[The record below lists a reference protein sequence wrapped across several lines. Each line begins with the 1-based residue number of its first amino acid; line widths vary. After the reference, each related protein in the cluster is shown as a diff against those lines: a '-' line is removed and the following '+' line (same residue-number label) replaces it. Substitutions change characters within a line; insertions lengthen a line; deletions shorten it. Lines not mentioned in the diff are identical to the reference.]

1 MMTIVSAP
9 ADLVVAESD
18 GIAVRFAGVELTR
31 QMPSHVAAV
40 QGEPGIRVN
49 LEGVRSHET
58 VRRDQSFVEARLQ
71 WVELRKEHGA
81 ESAGDGPI
89 MPGVLALEPI
99 KVVISDDAGTEY
111 HWASGQ
117 VAGDG
122 TEWAASWTFLP
133 EPPKNVRTLGL
144 DFTLNGESTGRKC
157 RVELA

>member
-31 QMPSHVAAV
+31 KRPNHVAAV

-58 VRRDQSFVEARLQ
+58 VGRDQSFVEARLR
-71 WVELRKEHGA
+71 WVERRKEHGA
-81 ESAGDGPI
+81 ETAGDGPI

-99 KVVISDDAGTEY
+99 RVVISDDAGTEY
-111 HWASGQ
+111 HSASGR

-122 TEWAASWTFLP
+122 TEWAASWSFVP
-133 EPPKNVRTLGL
+133 EPPKNVRTLSL
-144 DFTLNGESTGRKC
+144 DFTLHGESTGKRC
-157 RVELA
+157 RVELV